1 MNTLYNVKNENE
13 KIKKVLDKYIE
24 LIKLNNNKSRKIL
37 LLVPNNIIK
46 LSYEKKINL
55 NYSEELN
62 ITTYLNFVKKELI
75 KYWPSITSKCED
87 IKSNLISPIF
97 ISNDLSNYII
107 TNETRKRRNSEGYF
121 EDITSTNRGI
131 ANNININISKALQNL
146 IDFKTIG
153 DRLYLSK
160 KNKENILRFS
170 YTQMN
175 DIVNYYIENLLE
187 KGMLDNSLSIYL
199 YNKYLLSDK
208 EYIKDLQK
216 NIEYIIVDSLE
227 NCSNAEV
234 DFIEKASFITKDSY
248 VYFNKSRDY
257 SSFNNIDM
265 KYINEKIVKSFTNS
279 QDKINNEKI
288 NNEKINLQD
297 LYLQNVDIELNQNNQ
312 LYSQMI
318 NEVINKIIELINNN
332 INPKDI
338 AIISPINN
346 TILDYQVKNILHDNN
361 IPVVNIKQDDKIV
374 DYPITNALMVA
385 TCIFYD
391 YEDMIKEEEYI
402 NFIETIFEVNK
413 IQALKI
419 FKNKEHNEDY
429 NELVSYI
436 KKYRSNDIKMYEFLM
451 RFYIDKILILKNSK
465 HNIKICR
472 KIIQE
477 SEVFIDNINLLNL
490 DTNKPNE
497 KIFIEVL
504 KNTIKDYY
512 LSKEIEEIKENDSV
526 VITTPYSFISY
537 NLDRPI
543 QLWIDIG
550 SNAWNM
556 RIEKD
561 ISNVVVLRKSYNEK
575 EIYTDN
581 MEEEYKRY
589 YLFNMIYNLFE
600 SATKV
605 YAYKSDYTINGYM
618 QESMLYSILLKLIDK
633 GEDSYE

>member
-75 KYWPSITSKCED
+75 KFWQSIKSKFED

-265 KYINEKIVKSFTNS
+265 KYINEKIVKSFTDS
-279 QDKINNEKI
+279 QNKTSNEKI
-288 NNEKINLQD
+288 NVQ
-297 LYLQNVDIELNQNNQ
+297 
-312 LYSQMI
+312 
-318 NEVINKIIELINNN
+318 
-332 INPKDI
+332 
-338 AIISPINN
+338 
-346 TILDYQVKNILHDNN
+346 
-361 IPVVNIKQDDKIV
+361 
-374 DYPITNALMVA
+374 
-385 TCIFYD
+385 
-391 YEDMIKEEEYI
+391 
-402 NFIETIFEVNK
+402 
-413 IQALKI
+413 
-419 FKNKEHNEDY
+419 
-429 NELVSYI
+429 
-436 KKYRSNDIKMYEFLM
+436 
-451 RFYIDKILILKNSK
+451 
-465 HNIKICR
+465 
-472 KIIQE
+472 
-477 SEVFIDNINLLNL
+477 
-490 DTNKPNE
+490 
-497 KIFIEVL
+497 
-504 KNTIKDYY
+504 
-512 LSKEIEEIKENDSV
+512 
-526 VITTPYSFISY
+526 
-537 NLDRPI
+537 
-543 QLWIDIG
+543 
-550 SNAWNM
+550 
-556 RIEKD
+556 
-561 ISNVVVLRKSYNEK
+561 
-575 EIYTDN
+575 
-581 MEEEYKRY
+581 
-589 YLFNMIYNLFE
+589 
-600 SATKV
+600 
-605 YAYKSDYTINGYM
+605 
-618 QESMLYSILLKLIDK
+618 
-633 GEDSYE
+633 